1 MEEWTRVSTFPLTN
15 VAVRDLVKQFS
26 PILSGAGDL
35 KIFSE
40 FSMWDSLWS
49 LLLLSALHFH
59 SPLES
64 SDKAGILPGS
74 VGLS

>member
-15 VAVRDLVKQFS
+15 VAVHDLLKQFG

-35 KIFSE
+35 QIFSE
-40 FSMWDSLWS
+40 FSMWDPLWS
-49 LLLLSALHFH
+49 LLLLNALHFH
-59 SPLES
+59 SALECS
-64 SDKAGILPGS
+64 EKADILPGS